1 VFSENCIWTA
11 PVWTDYI
18 SAPAEELPGTLQN
31 VILKK
36 DPPKCLHKSPLGG
49 AFGGQGSRQGDQRGP
64 EGNQKG
70 AKETRLA
77 SLFLL
82 WAALGVKMA
91 PRRPPR
97 ASQTAPHTPIFDD
110 FGSPLHGCLQDVGSI
125 FSPCLTLCLRRC
137 FAVTSMLCP
146 QSPAC
151 SVPSHQRALSPATSM
166 LCPQSHVKH
175 TLCFKLRKCSPW
187 DAKSLSNAIQPV
199 RHGGGKAEGPW
210 IIIVA
215 EINAL
220 YIVPRG
226 KE

>member
-36 DPPKCLHKSPLGG
+36 DPPKCLQKSPLGG
-49 AFGGQGSRQGDQRGP
+49 QSGAKAHDRVTKGG
-64 EGNQKG
+64 QKG
-70 AKETRLA
+70 AKKEPTNQGWP
-77 SLFLL
+77 LFFCSGRP
-82 WAALGVKMA
+82 WGSKWPQDVHQE
-91 PRRPPR
+91 PPR
-97 ASQTAPHTPIFDD
+97 PPHTPIFDD
-110 FGSPLHGCLQDVGSI
+110 FGPPLDGCLHDFGSM

-151 SVPSHQRALSPATSM
+151 SVPGHQRALSPATSM

-210 IIIVA
+210 ICNLFNSGLGLYFA
-215 EINAL
+215 E
-220 YIVPRG
+220 
-226 KE
+226 K

>member
-1 VFSENCIWTA
+1 MDGLHIGPCRRA
-11 PVWTDYI
+11 PRDT
-18 SAPAEELPGTLQN
+18 
-31 VILKK
+31 
-36 DPPKCLHKSPLGG
+36 PKRHPQERSTKMSPKIAFGG

-64 EGNQKG
+64 EGSQKG
-70 AKETRLA
+70 ANEPRLA

-82 WAALGVKMA
+82 WAALGSKWPQDVHQE
-91 PRRPPR
+91 PPR
-97 ASQTAPHTPIFDD
+97 PPHTPIFCD
-110 FGSPLHGCLQDVGSI
+110 FGSPLDGCLHDFGSI

-151 SVPSHQRALSPATSM
+151 SVPGHQRALSPATSM

-210 IIIVA
+210 IYIYIYR
-215 EINAL
+215 ERERY
-220 YIVPRG
+220 YIV
-226 KE
+226 